1 MKKSPIKVVVRLRPT
16 SNFAHQQMT
25 VDEQTGYLSCLNQ
38 KHFDSRLATIRSRH
52 RKSSAKSMGLSIRE
66 SPLERIPGSYLQS

>member
-25 VDEQTGYLSCLNQ
+25 VDEQAGYNSL
-38 KHFDSRLATIRSRH
+38 
-52 RKSSAKSMGLSIRE
+52 
-66 SPLERIPGSYLQS
+66 